1 MIEQNGEWGMNV
13 HCVTC
18 STAPNKKLRL
28 EGISEKCN
36 YKSGDSC
43 TVSQWLII
51 VHNLHSMFTLGLIW
65 ALKNENKTFCV
76 TVLLLIAT
84 IVLIS

>member
-1 MIEQNGEWGMNV
+1 MVSGAWMFIVWPAALHQI
-13 HCVTC
+13 
-18 STAPNKKLRL
+18 KKLRL

-65 ALKNENKTFCV
+65 AWKNENTNKTFF
-76 TVLLLIAT
+76 L
-84 IVLIS
+84 